1 MQVKTADI
9 HRNSQTPLI
18 LMSIALLLGASA
30 FAKVMAF
37 YAGRGQMQGV
47 AGWNRTEPDPNALK
61 DCLGEAKKVAEAI
74 KQKNLFIK
82 EPPKEHPIK
91 QVDGILGNEAFIA
104 GKWYKAGEKVGDAT
118 IMEIRPTFIKVDWD
132 GKTTNL
138 APIGAAESS
147 RPSPPPTAKEPA
159 KETPAETPKAE
170 AKAAAAPVEAVEAV
184 EEDPLGWLDVKMSP
198 RLRAMLMEKWN
209 GASDE
214 EKARAKEE
222 WNKMS
227 DSEKQRIVD
236 QMENQM

>member
-1 MQVKTADI
+1 MKTADI
-9 HRNSQTPLI
+9 HRNNQVS
-18 LMSIALLLGASA
+18 LLLVAAAVLLGTST

-37 YAGRGQMQGV
+37 YVERGRMQGV
-47 AGWNRTEPDPNALK
+47 AGWNRAESDPNTMT
-61 DCLGEAKKVAEAI
+61 DCLGEAKKVADAI

-82 EPPKEHPIK
+82 EPPKENPIK

-118 IMEIRPTFIKVDWD
+118 IVEICPTFVKVQWD
-132 GKTTNL
+132 GKMTNV

-147 RPSPPPTAKEPA
+147 RPSPPPAAKEPA

-170 AKAAAAPVEAVEAV
+170 TKAAAAPVKAVEVV
-184 EEDPLGWLDVKMSP
+184 EEDPLGWLDVRMSP

-227 DSEKQRIVD
+227 DSDKQRIVD
-236 QMENQM
+236 EMEKQM

>member
-47 AGWNRTEPDPNALK
+47 AGWNRTESDPNALK

-91 QVDGILGNEAFIA
+91 QVDGILGSEAFIA

-118 IMEIRPTFIKVDWD
+118 IVEICPTFVKVEWD
-132 GKTTNL
+132 GKTTNV
-138 APIGAAESS
+138 APIGAAESGQ
-147 RPSPPPTAKEPA
+147 PSPPPAAKEPK
-159 KETPAETPKAE
+159 KETSAEAPKAE
-170 AKAAAAPVEAVEAV
+170 TKAAAAPAETPEAEQ
-184 EEDPLGWLDVKMSP
+184 EDPLGWLRVRMSP

-214 EKARAKEE
+214 DKARAKEE
-222 WNKMS
+222 WGRMS
-227 DSEKQRIVD
+227 DSEQQRIVD
-236 QMENQM
+236 EMEKHL